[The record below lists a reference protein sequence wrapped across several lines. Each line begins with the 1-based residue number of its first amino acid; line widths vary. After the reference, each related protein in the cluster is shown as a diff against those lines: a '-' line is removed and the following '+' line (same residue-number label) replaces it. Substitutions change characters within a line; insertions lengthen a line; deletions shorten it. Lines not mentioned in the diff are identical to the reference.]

1 SSRAERKRIM
11 NLFKWIFLF
20 FGLPLGITSILLHKP
35 GCSTKVTFFLHEDQ
49 QEKACIIPNCLNKC
63 PVTIVSCKNCGG
75 MEVPVN
81 EEGLCLEHM
90 MSFKSKRKAIDSFE
104 EDKVQSQATM
114 GRRLKI
120 KKVQSCPGFEHI
132 WSDQAQ

>member
-1 SSRAERKRIM
+1 
-11 NLFKWIFLF
+11 
-20 FGLPLGITSILLHKP
+20 
-35 GCSTKVTFFLHEDQ
+35 
-49 QEKACIIPNCLNKC
+49 
-63 PVTIVSCKNCGG
+63 